1 MAATISGLHVTE
13 VNIKFANFINS
24 EHKTGLIW
32 APTQVGK
39 SEAINKF
46 IETCF
51 RCDAPVIVSTD
62 NKIDQCEQLF
72 TRVSRM
78 QCGDDT
84 NILRVSDRRFVDDLQ
99 KIVQSGNK
107 RFVIFCMNN
116 ASQITKLIGAFRM
129 IVGGNKAMVG
139 AFRSITRMAVVHD
152 EADMVT
158 KDACVDERTGTQP
171 ASHAAWIDFQ
181 DMFEE
186 RITHISLK
194 RMFVSATPENCCLLY
209 KIPSEAVFAL
219 AIPETYTGYKDIHY
233 VSMNDGM
240 DIYHTLVSEVNR
252 VKECE
257 THEVILYCIERNIDM
272 GHNAVLQRMHDNL
285 DCTVSTYNG
294 RGLTV
299 MFKTEEM
306 CEDFEA
312 VLEKYSEN
320 KKGVDPKAKAVKF
333 TRNDLVFVLP
343 DLPVC
348 DFYTMCKAVG
358 ERCVVTIGRDLI
370 ARGISYV
377 GRDRKQ
383 PLTAT
388 TMIYKPGQ
396 SMHAVGIV
404 QTVGRITGCAMPC
417 LKRRLYAPSDV
428 ITTYKAFNAN
438 QEKYIAEIQKSVET
452 INVRN
457 IIDGL
462 EFCKL
467 KRKIDRP
474 KLKLRMNMT
483 HEYESESE
491 SDEESDNEGESE
503 TGIDVADNKVN
514 MLATK
519 WWHATSFIGKIMRW
533 LYSKPRG
540 ACHDELIQ
548 FLESEGSNNPL
559 YMSKYLTRADKDMHL
574 VFQKIGDIYDLTSRA
589 REAIASSIC

>member
-1 MAATISGLHVTE
+1 MAKLSGIHVTD
-13 VNIKFANFINS
+13 VNIKFANYINS

-72 TRVSRM
+72 NRVSRM

-129 IVGGNKAMVG
+129 IVGGDKAMVG
-139 AFRSITRMAVVHD
+139 AFRSITRMALVQD

-158 KDACVDERTGTQP
+158 KDACVDEKVGNQP
-171 ASHAAWIDFQ
+171 ASHAAWIAFQ
-181 DMFEE
+181 DMFMD
-186 RITHISLK
+186 RITHIDMK
-194 RMFVSATPENCCLLY
+194 RMFVTATPENCCLLY
-209 KIPSEAVFAL
+209 KIPKEAVFAL

-233 VSMNDGM
+233 VAMNDGL

-257 THEVILYCIERNIDM
+257 SYEVILYCIERNIDM
-272 GHNAVLQRMHDNL
+272 GHNEVLQRMHDIL
-285 DCTVSTYNG
+285 ECTISTYNG

-312 VLEKYSEN
+312 VIEKYTAN
-320 KKGVDPKAKAVKF
+320 KKAVDPKAKPMKF
-333 TRNDLVFVLP
+333 TRNDLVFVMPNLP
-343 DLPVC
+343 IS
-348 DFYTMCKAVG
+348 DFYTMCKAIG

-396 SMHAVGIV
+396 TMHAVGIV
-404 QTVGRITGCAMPC
+404 QTVGRITGTAMPC

-438 QEKYIAEIQKSVET
+438 QERYIAQIQNSVET
-452 INVRN
+452 INVKN

-483 HEYESESE
+483 HEYQSESE
-491 SDEESDNEGESE
+491 SDEEESE
-503 TGIDVADNKVN
+503 SDEELEEITSDDNKN
-514 MLATK
+514 TMQLINKCWKSDTFA
-519 WWHATSFIGKIMRW
+519 GK
-533 LYSKPRG
+533 
-540 ACHDELIQ
+540 LI
-548 FLESEGSNNPL
+548 N
-559 YMSKYLTRADKDMHL
+559 HL
-574 VFQKIGDIYDLTSRA
+574 VNYGATTEENICNHEAFRNYKVVQNLKSMQRQEYKIIFRIRDGNISLTH
-589 REAIASSIC
+589 EAIAYIKASKLH